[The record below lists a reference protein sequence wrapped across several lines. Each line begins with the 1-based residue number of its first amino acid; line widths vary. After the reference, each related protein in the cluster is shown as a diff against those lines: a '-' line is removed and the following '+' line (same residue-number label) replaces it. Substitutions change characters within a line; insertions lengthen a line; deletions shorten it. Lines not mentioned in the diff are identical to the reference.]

1 MLRRAH
7 RALGEGELNK
17 AERLYAELLQHQP
30 DNFDALQ
37 GLGQVNYQRGRL
49 DAALALTQ
57 AALKSDLSRADGFA
71 SLGLIFH
78 ALRDFQRALASYDEG
93 LRLAPDDA
101 ELLNQRGVALLELG
115 RAREALES
123 FDRVLLH
130 TPNHLDALG
139 NRGNALLKLNRVTDA
154 LATYD
159 RALECAPRN
168 VQLLTNRAAALRRL
182 DRPDEAARSA
192 SRALTIKPDF
202 AQARF
207 VESVARLTLGDF
219 AAGWRG
225 YESRWQVG
233 WLASQRRSFAAPL
246 WLGKESLDGKTI
258 LLHAEQGL
266 GDTIQFARY
275 AKLLASRG
283 ANVILE
289 VQRPLVRLLSRL
301 QGVTAVLAREEAL
314 PHYDFHCPLLS
325 LPLACGT
332 TLETIPADHAYIAP
346 ADAAISFWRT
356 RLPQRRLR
364 VGLVWSGER
373 SHDNDLNRS
382 MRLATLEPLLDLPDV
397 AFVSLQHE
405 VREEDLPF
413 LQSRS
418 DVCEIGRQF
427 KDFADT
433 AAAIALLD
441 AVIAVDTAVAH
452 LAGAM
457 GKPLFLLLPFAADFR
472 WLRERADSPWYPSA
486 RLFRQPQFGDWRQ
499 RRESTATG
507 IGPVRRPLRQGGV
520 NSASRVTDKY
530 ASQMFHRTRRCSAS
544 PQSDEPGSKR
554 WTVKTS
560 WTVTTFMNIMRK
572 PRSTTSMP
580 PSTIARRQNTTRPAI
595 TKRPRITRRWRMG
608 IICMPPSTTS
618 MHRKSTP
625 TSIADRHCERSDANQ
640 S

>member
-1 MLRRAH
+1 MQPNLSRMLRRAH
-7 RALGEGELNK
+7 RTLGEGELNK

-71 SLGLIFH
+71 SLGLIFQ

-101 ELLNQRGVALLELG
+101 ELLNRRGVALLELG

-130 TPNHLDALG
+130 TPNRLDALG
-139 NRGNALLKLNRVTDA
+139 NRGNVLLKLNRVTDA
-154 LATYD
+154 LAAYD

-192 SRALTIKPDF
+192 SRALLIKPDF

-246 WLGKESLDGKTI
+246 WLGKELLDGKTI

-275 AKLLASRG
+275 ATLLASRG
-283 ANVILE
+283 ARVILE

-301 QGVTAVLAREEAL
+301 QGVAAVIAREEAL

-356 RLPQRRLR
+356 RLPQWRFR

-405 VREEDLPF
+405 VREDDLPF

-418 DVCEIGRQF
+418 DVCEIGRQS

-486 RLFRQPQFGDWRQ
+486 RLFRQPQFGDWD
-499 RRESTATG
+499 S
-507 IGPVRRPLRQGGV
+507 VVKVLRQELARFGV
-520 NSASRVTDKY
+520 LCGRA
-530 ASQMFHRTRRCSAS
+530 A
-544 PQSDEPGSKR
+544 
-554 WTVKTS
+554 
-560 WTVTTFMNIMRK
+560 
-572 PRSTTSMP
+572 
-580 PSTIARRQNTTRPAI
+580 
-595 TKRPRITRRWRMG
+595 
-608 IICMPPSTTS
+608 
-618 MHRKSTP
+618 
-625 TSIADRHCERSDANQ
+625 
-640 S
+640 

>member
-1 MLRRAH
+1 M
-7 RALGEGELNK
+7 
-17 AERLYAELLQHQP
+17 RL
-30 DNFDALQ
+30 
-37 GLGQVNYQRGRL
+37 
-49 DAALALTQ
+49 
-57 AALKSDLSRADGFA
+57 
-71 SLGLIFH
+71 I
-78 ALRDFQRALASYDEG
+78 
-93 LRLAPDDA
+93 
-101 ELLNQRGVALLELG
+101 
-115 RAREALES
+115 
-123 FDRVLLH
+123 
-130 TPNHLDALG
+130 
-139 NRGNALLKLNRVTDA
+139 
-154 LATYD
+154 
-159 RALECAPRN
+159 
-168 VQLLTNRAAALRRL
+168 
-182 DRPDEAARSA
+182 RSA

-275 AKLLASRG
+275 ATLLASRG

-332 TLETIPADHAYIAP
+332 TLETIPADHAYITP

-405 VREEDLPF
+405 MREEDLPF

-486 RLFRQPQFGDWRQ
+486 RLFRQPQFGDWH
-499 RRESTATG
+499 S
-507 IGPVRRPLRQGGV
+507 VVKVLRQELARFGV
-520 NSASRVTDKY
+520 LCGRA
-530 ASQMFHRTRRCSAS
+530 A
-544 PQSDEPGSKR
+544 
-554 WTVKTS
+554 
-560 WTVTTFMNIMRK
+560 
-572 PRSTTSMP
+572 
-580 PSTIARRQNTTRPAI
+580 
-595 TKRPRITRRWRMG
+595 
-608 IICMPPSTTS
+608 
-618 MHRKSTP
+618 
-625 TSIADRHCERSDANQ
+625 
-640 S
+640 

>member
-17 AERLYAELLQHQP
+17 AERIYAELVQHQP

-37 GLGQVNYQRGRL
+37 GLGQINYRRGRL

-101 ELLNQRGVALLELG
+101 ELLNRRGVVLLELG

-130 TPNHLDALG
+130 TPNRLDALG
-139 NRGNALLKLNRVTDA
+139 NRGNALLKLNRVADA
-154 LATYD
+154 LAAYD

-192 SRALTIKPDF
+192 SRALLIKPDF

-225 YESRWQVG
+225 YELRWQVG

-246 WLGKESLDGKTI
+246 WLGKELLDGKTI

-275 AKLLASRG
+275 ATLLASRG
-283 ANVILE
+283 ARVILE
-289 VQRPLVRLLSRL
+289 VQQPLVRLLSRL
-301 QGVTAVLAREEAL
+301 QGVAAVIAREEAL

-356 RLPQRRLR
+356 RLPQRRFR

-405 VREEDLPF
+405 VREDDLPF

-418 DVCEIGRQF
+418 DVCEIGRQS

-486 RLFRQPQFGDWRQ
+486 RLFRQPQFGDWD
-499 RRESTATG
+499 S
-507 IGPVRRPLRQGGV
+507 VVKVLRQELARFGV
-520 NSASRVTDKY
+520 LCGRA
-530 ASQMFHRTRRCSAS
+530 A
-544 PQSDEPGSKR
+544 
-554 WTVKTS
+554 
-560 WTVTTFMNIMRK
+560 
-572 PRSTTSMP
+572 
-580 PSTIARRQNTTRPAI
+580 
-595 TKRPRITRRWRMG
+595 
-608 IICMPPSTTS
+608 
-618 MHRKSTP
+618 
-625 TSIADRHCERSDANQ
+625 
-640 S
+640 